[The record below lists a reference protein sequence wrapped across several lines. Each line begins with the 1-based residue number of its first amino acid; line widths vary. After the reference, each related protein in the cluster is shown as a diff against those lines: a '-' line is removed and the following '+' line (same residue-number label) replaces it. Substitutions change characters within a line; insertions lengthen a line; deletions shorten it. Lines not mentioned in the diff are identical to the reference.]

1 MDLVFSTILT
11 EDSNVLVRDDSG
23 LTQEQ
28 RLWDDE
34 WKVFPVNISGIESAG
49 FETPLDWGGEE

>member
-1 MDLVFSTILT
+1 MFSTILT